1 MFRIGLLVFPMVQQ
15 LDFTAPF
22 EVFSSWPQARVDLV
36 WKTTEPLVSSTGL
49 WLRPTVSFKDS
60 PRFDVICVP
69 GGRGVNPLLLDDEV
83 LDFLRVQALTAKFV
97 TSVCTGALVLGAA
110 GLLLGKRATT
120 HWTCIDLL
128 PVFGAIPVYE
138 RVVFDGRL
146 ATGGGVTA
154 GIDFALA
161 IVGELAGAEAAMAIQ
176 LQIEYAPKPPFD
188 AGDPSNAPRAIV
200 EACRAQGRALRTERE
215 RLVTQAA
222 SRLGGAVANSA

>member
-1 MFRIGLLVFPMVQQ
+1 MYRIGLLVFPMAQQ
-15 LDFTAPF
+15 LDLTAPF
-22 EVFSSWPQARVDLV
+22 EVFSSWPQARVDLI

-49 WLRPTVSFKDS
+49 WLRPTVSFEDS
-60 PRFDVICVP
+60 PQFDVICVP

-120 HWTCIDLL
+120 HWTCVDLL
-128 PVFGAIPVYE
+128 PVFGAIPVHE
-138 RVVFDGRL
+138 RVVFDDRL

-161 IVGELAGAEAAMAIQ
+161 LIGELAGAEAAMAIQ
-176 LQIEYAPKPPFD
+176 LQLEYAPKPPFD
-188 AGDPSNAPRAIV
+188 AGDPLNAPRAVV
-200 EACRAQGRALRTERE
+200 EAYRAQGRALRTERE